1 MAAYRAP
8 YPENKARIL
17 DLQSYQKGRDLMDM
31 STGRPQKRL
40 KKADFLTDKDFEEL
54 TYYEVLDKVEHDIS
68 VINEEAADGQTSST
82 LMKYMTNL
90 MPAFLT
96 LCGLELAEVEPEQP
110 EQEEPEPLP
119 DNFIKEENGWG
130 LCPTCRKKM
139 IKLTASTALA
149 DFPAYCKA
157 CKAEYLV
164 SWWNVE
170 DKDME
175 YRRYVNTRSYISR
188 KDIRSE
194 GMKGI
199 GVKGFLRTRTSATER
214 VAMHL

>member
-1 MAAYRAP
+1 
-8 YPENKARIL
+8 
-17 DLQSYQKGRDLMDM
+17 MDIIGGVSSGYTIERKTRM
-31 STGRPQKRL
+31 H
-40 KKADFLTDKDFEEL
+40 KADFLSEAVFNEMTYLETLDNMAGTINKINDIAMEGEPTGTLQKYVKRLFPTFIVLCGINPEDLNEEPL
-54 TYYEVLDKVEHDIS
+54 EDKVE
-68 VINEEAADGQTSST
+68 
-82 LMKYMTNL
+82 
-90 MPAFLT
+90 
-96 LCGLELAEVEPEQP
+96 VEPVQP
-110 EQEEPEPLP
+110 EPEPLP

-130 LCPTCRKKM
+130 LCPVCRRKM
-139 IKLTASTALA
+139 IKLTASTTLA

-157 CKAEYLV
+157 CRTEYLV

-170 DKDME
+170 NKDME